1 VIGLDRFVERDD
13 CIAQPPFRWCGLSPR
28 DQDSMERMM
37 TVLITALALALAA
50 TGAGTQI
57 PARDYPS
64 CDLRAQHALVGAPGG
79 SIRDRGQ
86 AHVALRANIL
96 QADIGNARK
105 ARRLTQQ
112 QADTLWQRVERVR
125 HGSLSAAE
133 RASYDRALDAVATRL
148 CRR

>member
-1 VIGLDRFVERDD
+1 
-13 CIAQPPFRWCGLSPR
+13 
-28 DQDSMERMM
+28 M
-37 TVLITALALALAA
+37 TVLITALALAA
-50 TGAGTQI
+50 TGAGTRI

-64 CDLRAQHALVGAPGG
+64 CDLRAQHALVGVPGG
-79 SIRDRGQ
+79 SIRDRQ

-125 HGSLSAAE
+125 HGSDGFTRQQGFLSAGE